1 VPEAQP
7 LSSHANMEREVMT
20 GYGRSSRT
28 WILKKSASL
37 CAAALLVSILF
48 TPLPGWLLA
57 NYPSLLI
64 WLLLPAALLALLILL
79 FNEILGGTRDGAAGS
94 GGWNADSGGGD
105 GCGGDG
111 GGGDGGGGE

>member
-1 VPEAQP
+1 
-7 LSSHANMEREVMT
+7 MT
-20 GYGRSSRT
+20 SYGRSPRT

-64 WLLLPAALLALLILL
+64 WLLVPTALIALLILL
-79 FNEILGGTRDGAAGS
+79 NNEILGGSRRRSRSGSAGS
-94 GGWNADSGGGD
+94 GGWDPDTGGGDRGGGD
-105 GCGGDG
+105 GGGGDG